1 MHALPEFTL
10 QRPGTLAEAA
20 ALLAAEPG
28 ARLVAGGTDLLPN
41 LRRGLERPRV
51 LVDLS
56 ALVGFDAVDEKPGG
70 GATLGAGLTLAAIA
84 GDATIAARW
93 PALAE
98 AALAAAA
105 PGHRSA
111 ATLGGNL
118 CQDTRCVFYN
128 QSEWWRA
135 SNDYCL
141 KRGGKTCHVAPQGER
156 CHAAFSGDL
165 APVLLALGAQVELQ
179 SARGARWLPLGQL
192 YRDDGAAH
200 LTLAPDELLSRVRM
214 PAPRPGVACGY
225 RKARV
230 RGGIDF
236 PLAAVAVSL
245 SLKQGRIESLA
256 VALSGTNS
264 QPLLL
269 DGTAALAG
277 ELVDD
282 ALLACVGKLV
292 AQQASPMRSTVTP
305 SNYRRQVAVVLVQR
319 LLRELA
325 GQPAHE
331 GVG

>member
-1 MHALPEFTL
+1 MHALPEFEL
-10 QRPGTLAEAA
+10 RRPANLAEAA
-20 ALLAAEPG
+20 AMLGSEP
-28 ARLVAGGTDLLPN
+28 ATRLVAGGTDLLPN

-56 ALVGFDAVDEKPGG
+56 GLPGFDAVDDEPDG

-84 GDATIAARW
+84 SDATIASRW
-93 PALAE
+93 PALAD
-98 AALAAAA
+98 AARAAAA

-141 KRGGKTCHVAPQGER
+141 KRGGTVCHVAPQGER

-165 APVLLALGAQVELQ
+165 APVLLALGAHVELQ
-179 SARGARWLPLGQL
+179 STRGERWLPLAQL

-200 LTLAPDELLSRVRM
+200 LALESGELLARVRL
-214 PAPRPGVACGY
+214 PAVAPGRVCAY

-236 PLAAVAVSL
+236 PLAAVAVA
-245 SLKQGRIESLA
+245 LKLEGDCIASLA

-264 QPLLL
+264 HPLLL
-269 DGTAALAG
+269 AGTDELAG
-277 ELVDD
+277 LAVDD
-282 ALLACVGKLV
+282 ALVARVGKLV
-292 AQQASPMRSTVTP
+292 AKQVSPMRSTVTP
-305 SNYRRQVAVVLVQR
+305 SNYRRQVASAMTQR

-325 GQPAHE
+325 GA
-331 GVG
+331 